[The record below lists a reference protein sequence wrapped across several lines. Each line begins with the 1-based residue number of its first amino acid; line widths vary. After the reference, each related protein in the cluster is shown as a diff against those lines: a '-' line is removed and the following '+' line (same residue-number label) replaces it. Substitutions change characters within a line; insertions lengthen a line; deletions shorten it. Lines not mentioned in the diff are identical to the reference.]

1 MFACVWVVCMC
12 ACVGVCLCV
21 ISVHFLVLW
30 LTTTA
35 VYINGGWQ
43 HVDLFPL
50 DVASTVLF
58 AFVQMHQISL
68 KKSCL
73 FIFDNNFD
81 RWGEIRHLVVLPSTK
96 QYLENLILFIH
107 KKSLKIVLHSFITSQ
122 LDYCSLLHSCV
133 THFNLSKLQIK
144 LSTLV
149 DNALH
154 CNNYQHIG
162 GWPLIICAT
171 WMQPEILRRTT
182 FCNF

>member
-1 MFACVWVVCMC
+1 MFACVWVVYMC

-96 QYLENLILFIH
+96 QYLR
-107 KKSLKIVLHSFITSQ
+107 KSHPFYPQKIFKNCPTLLHHLPVRLLQFAPFLCHSFQPFQTS
-122 LDYCSLLHSCV
+122 
-133 THFNLSKLQIK
+133 NLFKKLQQDHSQK
-144 LSTLV
+144 ST
-149 DNALH
+149 
-154 CNNYQHIG
+154 
-162 GWPLIICAT
+162 
-171 WMQPEILRRTT
+171 
-182 FCNF
+182 